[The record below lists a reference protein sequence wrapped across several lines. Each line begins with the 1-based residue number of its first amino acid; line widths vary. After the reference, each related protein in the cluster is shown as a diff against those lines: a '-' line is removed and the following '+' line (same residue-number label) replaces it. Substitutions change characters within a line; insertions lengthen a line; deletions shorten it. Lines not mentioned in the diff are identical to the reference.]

1 MSQQMSLERMV
12 ADWMVDE
19 TAGGLPEHV
28 FDQIVT
34 TTSRRR
40 PLPRWLAVLREPE
53 MRAQS
58 QVAVG
63 MPRRPLILIG
73 VALLLA
79 AAIAIG
85 VGAAILLRPQ
95 PSTDVWPGFRGDASR
110 AGLGV
115 TGPEGNPV
123 VRWTFPA
130 TGSVSSSIA
139 VAGDLVLAPS
149 DDGLLHALAIE
160 DGRERWSFAG
170 AAPMKGPLAI
180 GDRAWVADG
189 AGVVHAMSLPDGTSL
204 WDSTSKY
211 AMPSDLTV
219 MDDRLYLGTGD
230 GSVVA
235 MDAASGREVWRQ
247 SVGTTPV
254 HPPAA
259 ANATIVVASDAGDV
273 TALDPASGAV
283 RWTAHASDAGI
294 GTPVIAGDLV
304 FVGAGAESTG
314 SRLAAL
320 DLASGTERW
329 HDDLFLAA
337 PAIAGDVA
345 YATGP
350 GGLVSA
356 IDRAT
361 GAVRWTGS
369 LDGNLRAPA
378 VAGDS
383 VYVSADRLR
392 QVVAMDAATGGEL
405 WRVEIDGASQCC
417 IGVARGLVFVG
428 TSTGTVYAIGGDGAA
443 LTAKAIPSAVAAA
456 PTAAP
461 SANPAPSA
469 VAALPPLPT
478 NLLWTAD
485 SGAADFIPW
494 GLAQAPDGKLWA
506 AEGLKD
512 SFAIFDPD
520 GTYVENWGS
529 SGNAG
534 GQFDLTRSN
543 GDPYG
548 MVAFAKDGSFFV
560 LDPGNRRVQSFG
572 PNRKFRVA
580 WGDFGHDPGHFTD
593 PVSLAV
599 DVDGNVAVLDDVR
612 GVIETY
618 TQRATSFA
626 RSRHSRLRSGRTTGR
641 NQVAIGPNG
650 HYYVSVAIPN
660 EVAELDP
667 SGNLVQIFGA
677 AGTPGAFNEQP
688 NVVTFD
694 SSGRVYVTQGAAR
707 GDHPGVQ
714 VFDPDGTYLGGFGP
728 LGAGD
733 ADLGFPWGLVV
744 TDDGIYTADAGAVRD
759 VGLAS
764 LIRKF
769 EPIAFP

>member
-1 MSQQMSLERMV
+1 MPPPS
-12 ADWMVDE
+12 
-19 TAGGLPEHV
+19 
-28 FDQIVT
+28 FDQ
-34 TTSRRR
+34 
-40 PLPRWLAVLREPE
+40 
-53 MRAQS
+53 
-58 QVAVG
+58 
-63 MPRRPLILIG
+63 
-73 VALLLA
+73 
-79 AAIAIG
+79 
-85 VGAAILLRPQ
+85 Q

-115 TGPEGNPV
+115 TGPVGNPV

-130 TGSVSSSIA
+130 TGSVSSNIA

-149 DDGLLHALAIE
+149 DDGLLHALGIE

-189 AGVVHAMSLPDGTSL
+189 AGVVHAMTLPDGKSL
-204 WDSTSKY
+204 WDSTSSY
-211 AMPSDLTV
+211 AAPSDLTV
-219 MDDRLYLGTGD
+219 VDDRLYLGTRD
-230 GSVVA
+230 GAVVA

-247 SVGTTPV
+247 TIGTSPI
-254 HPPAA
+254 HAPAV
-259 ANATIVVASDAGDV
+259 ANGTIVVASDAGDAK
-273 TALDPASGAV
+273 ALDPATGAV
-283 RWTAHASDAGI
+283 RWTTHVSDAGI

-304 FVGAGAESTG
+304 FIGAGADSAG
-314 SRLAAL
+314 SRLVAF
-320 DLASGTERW
+320 DLASGAERW
-329 HDDLFLAA
+329 HDDRFLAA

-350 GGLVSA
+350 DGLVSA
-356 IDRAT
+356 VDRAT

-378 VAGDS
+378 VAGDG
-383 VYVSADRLR
+383 VYVSADRLH
-392 QVVAMDAATGGEL
+392 QVVALDQATGGEL
-405 WRVEIDGASQCC
+405 WRVDIDGANPCC

-469 VAALPPLPT
+469 AAALPPLPT
-478 NLLWTAD
+478 KLLWTAD

-494 GLAQAPDGKLWA
+494 GLAQAPDGRLWA
-506 AEGLKD
+506 AEGFKD

-520 GTYVENWGS
+520 GTYIESWGS
-529 SGNAG
+529 SGNG
-534 GQFDLTRSN
+534 NGQFDLTRPN

-560 LDPGNRRVQSFG
+560 LDPGNRRVQAFG
-572 PNRKFRVA
+572 PNRKFRRA
-580 WGDFGHDPGHFTD
+580 WGEFGHDPGQFTD

-599 DVDGNVAVLDDVR
+599 DSDGNVAVLDDVR
-612 GVIETY
+612 GVIETFSP
-618 TQRATSFA
+618 A
-626 RSRHSRLRSGRTTGR
+626 GEVIRTMPAFPAAIGPNDGA

-650 HYYVSVAIPN
+650 HDYVSVAFPN
-660 EVAELDP
+660 EVAELDGE
-667 SGNLVQIFGA
+667 GNLVRLYGA
-677 AGTPGAFNEQP
+677 PGTPGAFTEQP
-688 NVVTFD
+688 NVMRFD
-694 SSGRVYVTQGAAR
+694 AQGRMYVTQGPLR
-707 GDHPGVQ
+707 GDRPGVQ
-714 VFDPDGTYLGGFGP
+714 VFDPDGSYLGGFGP

-744 TDDGIYTADAGAVRD
+744 TDDGIYTADAGAVPD
-759 VGLAS
+759 VGLTS